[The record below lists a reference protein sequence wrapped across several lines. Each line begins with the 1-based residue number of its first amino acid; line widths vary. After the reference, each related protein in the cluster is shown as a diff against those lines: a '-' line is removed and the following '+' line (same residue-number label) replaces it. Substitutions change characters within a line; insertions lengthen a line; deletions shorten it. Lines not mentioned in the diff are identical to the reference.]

1 LGTPLLEQLACS
13 WLLANAATLLPPRRE
28 MLKAR
33 RDMCEELMKE
43 YFPRWRFTP
52 PEGGLSFWVEL
63 PDMLATFSLRARKA
77 RGSISAPARG
87 LVWRA
92 RSIAIYV
99 CRLRC
104 RMKHCAR
111 PSPRYN
117 HCGTALQNSGKVRV
131 CGK

>member
-63 PDMLATFSLRARKA
+63 PDMLATLFSARAESQGIHRHRHA
-77 RGSISAPARG
+77 VWSGGRVRSLFTSAVYAAG
-87 LVWRA
+87 
-92 RSIAIYV
+92 
-99 CRLRC
+99 
-104 RMKHCAR
+104 
-111 PSPRYN
+111 
-117 HCGTALQNSGKVRV
+117 
-131 CGK
+131 